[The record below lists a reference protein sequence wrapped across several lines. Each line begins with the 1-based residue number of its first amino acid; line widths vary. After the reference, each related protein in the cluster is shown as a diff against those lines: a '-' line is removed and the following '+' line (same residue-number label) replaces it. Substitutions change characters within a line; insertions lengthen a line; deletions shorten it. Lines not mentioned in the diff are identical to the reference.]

1 MQIGISL
8 GDPTG
13 IGPEVTLKAIADELR
28 SDDTRYLLIGDT
40 AQLHRLNQQ
49 LGLNLTMEKEAP
61 GKKAGRIAI
70 ANPLKEPLPEN
81 LPAGSAEA
89 ARAAVTWLERGAK
102 LCLEKKTAGI
112 VTAPVNKHAI
122 VRAGIPF
129 IGQTEFLTQQA
140 GVNRT
145 VMMLLGPDERNR
157 WLRVALATVHIAI
170 RDVPTKLTPDRIQL
184 AIERASEACRDLGLP
199 RARVAVCGLNP
210 HCGEGGEFGDEEPRI
225 IEPAIASARQKGF
238 DVVGPLSGDTVFH
251 QAIRGDFDAVVAMYH
266 DQGLAPLK
274 LAAFDNGVNWTLGL
288 PFIRT
293 SPDHGTAYD
302 IAGKGIADPSSMIAA
317 IRLAKQLAR
326 HRAGA

>member
-8 GDPTG
+8 GDVTG
-13 IGPEVTLKAIADELR
+13 ISPEVTLKALAAETRADDTQFIIIGDAAHVEKLR
-28 SDDTRYLLIGDT
+28 S
-40 AQLHRLNQQ
+40 Q
-49 LGLNLTMEKEAP
+49 LGINLPP
-61 GKKAGRIAI
+61 GKFSIV
-70 ANPLKEPLPEN
+70 NPLTQELPEK
-81 LPAGSAEA
+81 LPAGSPEA
-89 ARAAVTWLERGAK
+89 ARAAIAWLEHGAK
-102 LCLEKKTAGI
+102 LCLDKKLHAL
-112 VTAPVNKHAI
+112 VTAPVNKHSI

-129 IGQTEFLTQQA
+129 VGQTEFLSQQA

-145 VMMLLGPDERNR
+145 VMMLLGPDERGR
-157 WLRVALATVHIAI
+157 WLRVALATVHIAL
-170 RDVPTKLTPDRIQL
+170 RDVPRKLTPEKIEL
-184 AIERASEACRDLGLP
+184 AIQRAAEACRDLGLP
-199 RARVAVCGLNP
+199 RAKGAVCGLNP

-225 IEPAIASARQKGF
+225 IEPAIAAAREKGF
-238 DVVGPLSGDTVFH
+238 DAVGPVSGDTVFH

-317 IRLAKQLAR
+317 IRLAKQLAAAR
-326 HRAGA
+326 H